1 VLVRG
6 NAGRARLPGK
16 HGGRST
22 SYAVV
27 PVVLADRPG
36 ELARLVVDV
45 GAAGVNIEDIRI
57 EHSPGQPVG
66 LVELAVTPGT
76 EAGLAAALT
85 GLGWVVHA
93 GGA

>member
-1 VLVRG
+1 VLLRG

-22 SYAVV
+22 PYAVV

-66 LVELAVTPGT
+66 LVELAVAPGA
-76 EAGLAAALT
+76 EAGLAVALES
-85 GLGWVVHA
+85 LGWVVHA
-93 GGA
+93 EGA